1 MTNHHQQTQ
10 QPQQWITKAKCSHRI
25 RPMKKLIQLFGF
37 SHLPAKRIT
46 EKVLNVLLW
55 CKDWLIELRF
65 YVPSDTKWVIS
76 ETFFPA
82 NLLAKYWK
90 TKTNTTKQTCICN
103 KIYYNINLT
112 PKTKVRFGRL
122 LRPPAS
128 KRRGPILVSVF
139 HKFVTYLRHL
149 PTYLQHRDQ
158 QRACGARK
166 IDDILGIEIVI
177 APAYSTNIR

>member
-1 MTNHHQQTQ
+1 MQSPYSSHEEANTIVWVFTSACKEDH
-10 QPQQWITKAKCSHRI
+10 WKSSKCTFVVQG
-25 RPMKKLIQLFGF
+25 LIDWV
-37 SHLPAKRIT
+37 
-46 EKVLNVLLW
+46 KVLRPIW
-55 CKDWLIELRF
+55 H
-65 YVPSDTKWVIS
+65 KWVIS